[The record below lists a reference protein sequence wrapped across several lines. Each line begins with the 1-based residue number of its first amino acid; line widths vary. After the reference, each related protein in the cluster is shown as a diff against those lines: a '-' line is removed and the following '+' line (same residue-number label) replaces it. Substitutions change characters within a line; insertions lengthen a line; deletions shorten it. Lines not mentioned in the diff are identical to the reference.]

1 LSYLV
6 SQQSPH
12 PSLKNSFRIQH
23 WISVFLMLF
32 LTFSLLVPWIAFY
45 RAFLFVGVLPLV
57 LWACVRRDARTG
69 ISDRSGW
76 LAIGLI
82 GYIAVGTFVPGGLAA
97 EDQYQIVR
105 WALSTGVFVLAVLA
119 ASQRWLLQ
127 PLLYAR
133 ILVSVAVFSGVLA
146 IANYLWTDQYPARF
160 SGFGFLSHPIL
171 GPASLMSLWA
181 IGMVMYRVEEHRSR
195 FDYAIIGTSLLVVL
209 IVVILSQSRG
219 PLVAFLVFLFAYSL
233 SAQLVSG
240 QAKRWR
246 YFWWL
251 LGGVLFLVV
260 LFTLFFDDLLARMT
274 ARGLSYRPQIW
285 LAVLQNPPEM
295 MWVGEGMASDFTN
308 SEAGKLLYEQT
319 GVKIKHPHNLILGAF
334 HYSGLIGAG
343 LFLSLLSWVVMR
355 ILRLSGWYGRRVR
368 PFALGLFVLILL
380 LNMTDG
386 HRVVA
391 PPSPDWLFFW
401 LPFTFLVG
409 LVRYFERKET

>member
-1 LSYLV
+1 
-6 SQQSPH
+6 
-12 PSLKNSFRIQH
+12 
-23 WISVFLMLF
+23 MLF

-45 RAFLFVGVLPLV
+45 RAFLFVGVLPLIV
-57 LWACVRRDARTG
+57 WACVRRDAYTG

-76 LAIGLI
+76 LAIGVI
-82 GYIAVGTFVPGGLAA
+82 GYIAVGTFVPGGLVA

-119 ASQRWLLQ
+119 ASQRWLRQ
-127 PLLYAR
+127 PLFYAR
-133 ILVSVAVFSGVLA
+133 ILVCVSVFSGVLA

-181 IGMVMYRVEEHRSR
+181 IGMVMYRVDESRSR
-195 FDYAIIGTSLLVVL
+195 FDCAIIGTSLLVVL
-209 IVVILSQSRG
+209 VVVILSQSRG
-219 PLVAFLVFLFAYSL
+219 PLVAFLVFVFAYSL

-240 QAKRWR
+240 KAKRWR

-260 LFTLFFDDLLARMT
+260 IFTLFFDDLLARMT

-285 LAVLQNPPEM
+285 LAVLQNTPEM
-295 MWVGEGMASDFTN
+295 IWVGAGMASDFTT
-308 SEAGKLLYEQT
+308 SEAGKLLYQQT

-334 HYSGLIGAG
+334 YYSGIIGAA
-343 LFLSLLSWVVMR
+343 LFLSLLSWVVVR

-368 PFALGLFVLILL
+368 PFALGLFVMILL

-401 LPFTFLVG
+401 LPFIFLVG
-409 LVRYFERKET
+409 LVRYFESKEI